1 MTNRMA
7 IYMQDVVDIREELEL
22 ATYMEERG
30 FSEIWQGDNRLARDC
45 IVLMSAF
52 LTHTKRLRVASGVL
66 PIWTR
71 NPAVIAASFST
82 MWELGGKVDGR
93 GRVMLG
99 LGAWWEPI
107 ASRVG
112 VKMSKPLKA
121 MRENIE
127 AVRQLLTMET
137 VTYQGEFVNLENVSL
152 DVVYGDTSPRD
163 IPIYLG
169 ATGPKMLELAG
180 EICDGVCLNY
190 GVSVDYVKRA
200 IALVE
205 KGAQK
210 AGKSIEDVDLPE
222 LMVVSMSDED
232 PAAALHSGKKLAA
245 YYFATEPHIMKASGV
260 SEEIADKAKALMG
273 WPATEEDYERASA
286 VIPEEIVRD
295 IMAVGTA
302 DECRAKVREY
312 IDAGVTCPIL
322 YPLRGNIKEVIDAFA
337 DGV

>member
-7 IYMQDVVDIREELEL
+7 IYMQDVVDIHKELEL
-22 ATYMEERG
+22 ARYMEERD

-71 NPAVIAASFST
+71 NPAVIAASFSS
-82 MWELGGKVDGR
+82 MWELGGKVNGR

-127 AVRQLLTMET
+127 AIRQLLTMET

-190 GVSVDYVKRA
+190 GVSVDYVKWA

-210 AGKSIEDVDLPE
+210 AGKTIQDVDLPE

-232 PAAALHSGKKLAA
+232 PDAALHAGKKLAA

-302 DECRAKVREY
+302 DDCRAKVKEY
-312 IDAGVTCPIL
+312 MDAGVTCPIL